1 MYFNVGKGIAM
12 SQVKVQFKVRLRVQ
26 LKVKFIAQLK
36 APLLLLCSLLLAV
49 QVNANEVKTVNSAEV
64 TFTALP
70 EQCVTLRQGRDCFA
84 TVELQWQSSD
94 KQSFCLYQEGKN
106 KQLGCW
112 QNNNKVQIK
121 IEFESNKSINYQ
133 LRTVSDNKVIAE
145 TKVEVSWQHK
155 NTTRKRR
162 WRLF

>member
-1 MYFNVGKGIAM
+1 MSFNVGKGLAI
-12 SQVKVQFKVRLRVQ
+12 FL
-26 LKVKFIAQLK
+26 
-36 APLLLLCSLLLAV
+36 PTLLYCLLVCE
-49 QVNANEVKTVNSAEV
+49 QVNATDLKKIKSKV

-70 EQCVTLRQGRDCFA
+70 EQCVTLREGRACFA
-84 TVELQWQSSD
+84 TVELQWQSPS
-94 KQSFCLYQEGKN
+94 KHSFCLYQEGKE

-112 QNNNKVQIK
+112 QNNDKVQIK
-121 IEFESNKSINYQ
+121 IEFESNKSIKYQ
-133 LRTVSDNKVIAE
+133 LRAVIDNTVIAE